1 MEKEIGGV
9 RVDDKNSDIN
19 GETGGGGGGRDCI
32 CHDDV
37 CVGGHIYFLLP

>member
-9 RVDDKNSDIN
+9 HVDDKNSDIN
-19 GETGGGGGGRDCI
+19 GETGGGGGRDCI

-37 CVGGHIYFLLP
+37 SVGGHIYFLLP

>member
-1 MEKEIGGV
+1 MEKEIGGI

-19 GETGGGGGGRDCI
+19 GETGGGGRDCI